1 MLCSAWE
8 SRINPYTTCL
18 SMQDL
23 CPCHISPR
31 TSGGALP
38 GPHVASALGIVMG
51 LLIARV
57 RTAPGIQTPRGF
69 RPIGQPVDVT
79 KVTPPPIA
87 SVVRSHDPLDDEE
100 GYRLEFVR
108 KPR

>member
-1 MLCSAWE
+1 MA
-8 SRINPYTTCL
+8 
-18 SMQDL
+18 
-23 CPCHISPR
+23 
-31 TSGGALP
+31 TSLLMVIWPIIAF
-38 GPHVASALGIVMG
+38 ALGIVMG

-87 SVVRSHDPLDDEE
+87 SVVRSHDPRDDEPE
-100 GYRLEFVR
+100 LPLERIR